1 MNQFTTNSMHGSSDN
16 FQVVLFMY
24 SLELPVVKKI
34 SVDGTSEKLE
44 GVHMKFLN
52 MFTIPMGV
60 SYTKNC
66 KYFICKP
73 KIYIGN

>member
-34 SVDGTSEKLE
+34 SVDGTSKLE

-52 MFTIPMGV
+52 MFTIPMGD
-60 SYTKNC
+60 SYTKNS
-66 KYFICKP
+66 KYFICKT